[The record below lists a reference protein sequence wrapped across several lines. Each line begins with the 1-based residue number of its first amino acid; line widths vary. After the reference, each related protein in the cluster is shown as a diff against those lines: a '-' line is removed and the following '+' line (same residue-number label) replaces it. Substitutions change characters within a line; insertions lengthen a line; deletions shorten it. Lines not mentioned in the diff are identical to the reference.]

1 MASTEFMESEYPLL
15 LDRRGVL
22 RLTETASTGRA
33 RTYARVQDP
42 RRDACSDGLCPAL
55 RSGSRGK
62 FAVS

>member
-1 MASTEFMESEYPLL
+1 MASTEFMESVYPVL

-22 RLTETASTGRA
+22 RLTETASTGRG

-42 RRDACSDGLCPAL
+42 RRDACSDGPRPAL
-55 RSGSRGK
+55 RSVSRSN